1 MDLHCAYHQGPG
13 HTTDQCTALRHSIQD
28 LIDQGIVQLG
38 QPSIS
43 SNPLP
48 TYSTH
53 AVPSPARGIRS
64 MDFAK
69 FEDRIHML
77 SWDDQRLE
85 P

>member
-1 MDLHCAYHQGPG
+1 M
-13 HTTDQCTALRHSIQD
+13 
-28 LIDQGIVQLG
+28 QLG

-53 AVPSPARGIRS
+53 AVPSLAGGIHS
-64 MDFAK
+64 IDFAES
-69 FEDRIHML
+69 EDRIHML

-85 P
+85 PTAFDDVYGGDGGS